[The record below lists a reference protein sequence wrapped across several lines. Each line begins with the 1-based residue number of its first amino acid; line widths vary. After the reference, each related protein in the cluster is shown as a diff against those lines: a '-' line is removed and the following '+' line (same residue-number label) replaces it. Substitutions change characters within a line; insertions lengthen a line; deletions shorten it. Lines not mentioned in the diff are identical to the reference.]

1 MTDSDLRTDLK
12 IDRERSPMKLFD
24 SHCHLQAFAF
34 KHRISDV
41 MAKAAGANVV
51 RMVCCGTAPDDWQEV
66 KELARAY
73 ESVIPSFGVHP
84 FYMDGAGRGWQ
95 DMLRAYLAEEP
106 AGIGEIGIDFLR
118 SDLDRE
124 RQEEIFTEQL
134 VMAKEMHLPA
144 SIHVRKGWDTLIH
157 ILKRIG
163 PLEPGGVIHSYSGS
177 ADLVDVL
184 ERYGLYISFSGS
196 VTRPDAKKVKKA
208 LAQVST
214 DRVLIETD
222 SPDILPTMPDRDKDE
237 ANEPC
242 NLPVVAKAAAAVR
255 NTEAEEFAL
264 LAFEN
269 GERLYKGVTG

>member
-1 MTDSDLRTDLK
+1 
-12 IDRERSPMKLFD
+12 MKLFD
-24 SHCHLQAFAF
+24 AHCHLQAFEF
-34 KHRISDV
+34 KRRISGV
-41 MAKAAGANVV
+41 MEAAAEAGVV
-51 RMVCCGTAPDDWQEV
+51 RMVCCGTEPGDWQEV
-66 KELARAY
+66 KEIARAY
-73 ESVIPSFGVHP
+73 DSVIPAFGVHP
-84 FYMDGAGRGWQ
+84 FYMDRAGQGWR
-95 DMLRAYLAEEP
+95 DTLRSFLAEGS
-106 AGIGEIGIDFLR
+106 AGVGEIGVDFLR
-118 SDLDRE
+118 KDLDRE
-124 RQEEIFTEQL
+124 LQESIFTEQL

-196 VTRPDAKKVKKA
+196 VTRPNAKKVKKA
-208 LAQVST
+208 LAQVSP

-222 SPDILPTMPDRDKDE
+222 SPDILPTTPGRDRDE

-255 NTEAEEFAL
+255 NTGAEEFAL

-269 GERLYKGVTG
+269 GERLYGRGQET

>member
-1 MTDSDLRTDLK
+1 
-12 IDRERSPMKLFD
+12 MKLFD
-24 SHCHLQAFAF
+24 AHCHLQAFAF
-34 KHRISDV
+34 KRRMPGV
-41 MAKAAGANVV
+41 MARAAEAGVT

-66 KELARAY
+66 KEIARAY

-84 FYMDGAGRGWQ
+84 FYMDRAGQGWR
-95 DMLRAYLAEEP
+95 DMLRSYLAEEP

-124 RQEEIFTEQL
+124 LQKSIFTEQL
-134 VMAKEMHLPA
+134 AMAKEMYLPV
-144 SIHVRKGWDTLIH
+144 SIHVRKAWDALIH

-177 ADLVDVL
+177 ADLVEVL

-196 VTRPDAKKVKKA
+196 VTRPKAKKVKKA
-208 LAQVST
+208 LAAVSP

-222 SPDILPTMPDRDKDE
+222 SPDILPTMQDHDKDE

-242 NLPVVAKAAAAVR
+242 NLPVVARAAAAVR
-255 NTEAEEFAL
+255 NIGAQELAF

-269 GERLYKGVTG
+269 GERLYAGVTG

>member
-1 MTDSDLRTDLK
+1 
-12 IDRERSPMKLFD
+12 MKLFD
-24 SHCHLQAFAF
+24 AHCHLQAFEF
-34 KHRISDV
+34 KRRVPGV
-41 MAKAAGANVV
+41 MARAAEAGVA
-51 RMVCCGTAPDDWQEV
+51 RMVCCGTEPGDWQEV
-66 KELARAY
+66 KELARTY

-84 FYMDGAGRGWQ
+84 FYMGGAGNGWRE
-95 DMLRAYLAEEP
+95 MLRAYLAEVP

-118 SDLDRE
+118 KDLDRDL
-124 RQEEIFTEQL
+124 QESIFTEQL

-196 VTRPDAKKVKKA
+196 VTRPNAKKVKTA
-208 LAQVST
+208 LAAVSP

-222 SPDILPTMPDRDKDE
+222 SPDILPTMPERDRDE

-255 NTEAEEFAL
+255 EIGPREFAL

-269 GERLYKGVTG
+269 GERLYDGVTG